1 MFDQNKIL
9 LSEKDKDL
17 GKWLKESY
25 LDDWNITV
33 FDTRNRM
40 TVRKWTKVEKKR
52 CKLNF
57 ERRQI
62 QLGLDNNI
70 ATIKHCSW
78 QYFKKKS

>member
-1 MFDQNKIL
+1 MFFGRIIKSSIAMFDQNKIL

-40 TVRKWTKVEKKR
+40 TVRKWTKVEKK
-52 CKLNF
+52 
-57 ERRQI
+57 
-62 QLGLDNNI
+62 G
-70 ATIKHCSW
+70 AS
-78 QYFKKKS
+78 